1 MHMFVCKT
9 FDAEASDDKR
19 KFYNPFVKAMGSING
34 SSTLTNLDANSSTQ
48 NSTSQTTNLLAIEFN
63 PDGNTLIHKGL
74 VFYKNYPQIAMKVG
88 MWLEK
93 VHKWYNGDLVKL
105 EGETYIASE
114 SKVGYPE
121 EIVIYSP
128 KSENNEKNNSFMLV
142 IM

>member
-1 MHMFVCKT
+1 MHMIVCKT

-48 NSTSQTTNLLAIEFN
+48 NSTSQTTNLLAVEFN

-74 VFYKNYPQIAMKVG
+74 VYYVNHDLSFKQKI
-88 MWLEK
+88 WLEK
-93 VHKWYNGDLVKL
+93 VHKWYDGSFVRLNG
-105 EGETYIASE
+105 TSYIASE
-114 SKVGYPE
+114 SKMGYPE
-121 EIVIYSP
+121 VIVIYAP
-128 KSENNEKNNSFMLV
+128 ESENNDKNNSHMLV